1 MIFLFR
7 SGTLR
12 EKTLLVLKATRQHA
26 TNLAKFAVLYK
37 SGMLA
42 LRSINGGK
50 EDSIHAFLAGL
61 GGGYWVF
68 GHGKGASSSVNQQI
82 VIYVFARV
90 VLALAKLAVQPPG
103 DNRLVA
109 GSYGGHGGKGLLGL
123 NAQQLDLVRRNSWP
137 VFATM
142 SWASVMWLFRHYP
155 ETLQPS
161 LRSSMT
167 YMYVDTSLPH
177 SVFLFCFRSLLER
190 QHSHIDPCLPIPGAD
205 SFLSCTDTTIP
216 KNGMTCEVSFG
227 ITDDIHSISLLHTL
241 CAHFSEHP
249 HCTYYA
255 LPMTPTSF
263 TSIKSTTDQL
273 LTCCLCLQLRKLR
286 SLARSPFICDAAQ
299 PASFSRRAGEARLSG
314 GARR

>member
-1 MIFLFR
+1 MVFLFR
-7 SGTLR
+7 GGTLR

-50 EDSIHAFLAGL
+50 EDSTHAFLAGL

-68 GHGKGASSSVNQQI
+68 GHGKGATSSVNQQI

-123 NAQQLDLVRRNSWP
+123 NAQQLELVRRNSWP
-137 VFATM
+137 VFASV
-142 SWASVMWLFRHYP
+142 SWASVMWLFRYYP

-167 YMYVDTSLPH
+167 YMYVETSPRALD
-177 SVFLFCFRSLLER
+177 SRAAFDRCSKEGNTRER
-190 QHSHIDPCLPIPGAD
+190 LIFYPGAD
-205 SFLSCTDTTIP
+205 VLFFLCRVDTTIP
-216 KNGMTCEVSFG
+216 RYGATQEVFFG
-227 ITDDIHSISLLHTL
+227 ITDDPHSIASLYTS
-241 CAHFSEHP
+241 CAHILASIRTVHIT
-249 HCTYYA
+249 CYA
-255 LPMTPTSF
+255 YTNKAP
-263 TSIKSTTDQL
+263 
-273 LTCCLCLQLRKLR
+273 
-286 SLARSPFICDAAQ
+286 
-299 PASFSRRAGEARLSG
+299 RLSI
-314 GARR
+314 ATRISY